1 MILHSIS
8 LQNFRSYEKASF
20 TFDPHATVIVGPNT
34 AGKTNL
40 IEAITFLLT
49 GKSFRSE
56 QDMNMVSLG
65 EELGRVKGKIANSD
79 SIGANDETMELEVTL
94 TRGIVN
100 QVKTPYRRF
109 LINGIPRRRTDF
121 TGKLPTVLF
130 KPDDLEIV
138 IGNPSIRRA
147 FMDDILEQVSN
158 EYRRSLLDYSKALR
172 QRNALLEHIRETG
185 RRMEEQLS
193 YWNEMLI
200 ENGQIITSMRE
211 DLLDFL
217 QQAPIQSGQ
226 ADHELFPYEL
236 FYDKSTVSEERLEQ
250 YREQEVAAA
259 NTLVGP
265 HRDDFIINMIKNEGK
280 SLLDVRYFGSRGQQR
295 LAILELKRMQ
305 IAFIEKRLGVK
316 PLLLLDDVFS
326 ELDQSHINLVL
337 GLIGKQ
343 QTIITT
349 THEEFVKGPVKLPF
363 QKIDLHTE
371 MQ

>member
-8 LQNFRSYEKASF
+8 LQNFRSYKNE
-20 TFDPHATVIVGPNT
+20 TFVFDTAATLIVGPNT
-34 AGKTNL
+34 AGKSNI
-40 IEAITFLLT
+40 IEAISFLLT

-56 QDMNMVSLG
+56 QDMNMIRLA
-65 EELGRVKGKIANSD
+65 EEVGRVKGKIGN
-79 SIGANDETMELEVTL
+79 GETVELEVTL

-100 QVKTPYRRF
+100 EAKTPYRRF
-109 LINGIPRRRTDF
+109 LVNGIPRRRIDF
-121 TGKLPTVLF
+121 TGKLPIVLF

-138 IGNPSIRRA
+138 IGNPSIRRG
-147 FMDDILEQVSN
+147 FLDDILEQVSN
-158 EYRRSLLDYSKALR
+158 EYRRSLLDYSRALR

-200 ENGQIITSMRE
+200 ENGQLITSMRE
-211 DLLDFL
+211 ELLDFL
-217 QQAPIQSGQ
+217 QQ

-236 FYDKSTVSEERLEQ
+236 TYDKSVVSEERLLQ
-250 YREQEVAAA
+250 YKDEEIAAA

-265 HRDDFIINMIKNEGK
+265 HRDDFIIAMLTKGK
-280 SLLDVRYFGSRGQQR
+280 KHVLDIRYFGSRGQQR

-305 IAFIEKRLGVK
+305 IEFIEKRYGIK

-326 ELDQSHINLVL
+326 ELDQGHIDIVL

-349 THEEFVKGPVKLPF
+349 THEEFIKSLYKNKLNL
-363 QKIDLHTE
+363 IVL
-371 MQ
+371 